1 MSSCHVHADEGD
13 PHVAHKATIFI
24 MFTGN
29 VMINMNEGK
38 GLYACA
44 GLVSLFVAVFSITM
58 LTSCSGDDPMK
69 PPVTQVQIVDIIPPA
84 EFAPMEQWFSAGGA
98 TLKFIINNEV
108 RTPDGFFFEGRNQ
121 GTVYEELTGR
131 VEIIKEGGW
140 MRMGATFSYESEYGD
155 FVESIF
161 GPFAGIALDIY
172 EPMSADP
179 YIAFPANEGV
189 SWTSDTVFVSDGTT
203 EYLNFY
209 RYRIE
214 YVGDVDLMA
223 DGQAKGFSDVI
234 HYIGEANATLSGNRP
249 DLVEAYLAP
258 DYGIIF
264 ALFRLFDVENA
275 CALIGYGGENVL
287 FPGEDAIVKIIDYFP
302 TAPGNQWLY
311 EFSNDSEE
319 GEEVNFRFSVVER

>member
-1 MSSCHVHADEGD
+1 
-13 PHVAHKATIFI
+13 
-24 MFTGN
+24 
-29 VMINMNEGK
+29 MIEEIREK
-38 GLYACA
+38 RLYCCI
-44 GLVSLFVAVFSITM
+44 GLVSLSAAVLSVAM

-84 EFAPMEQWFSAGGA
+84 ELASMEQWFSAEGA
-98 TLKFIINNEV
+98 TLKFIISNEV

-121 GTVYEELTGR
+121 GTAYEELTGR
-131 VEIIKEGGW
+131 VEIIKEDGW
-140 MRMGATFSYESEYGD
+140 MRMGATFSYESEYSD

-172 EPMSADP
+172 ESMSAGP
-179 YIAFPANEGV
+179 YIGFPTNEGV
-189 SWTSDTVFVSDGTT
+189 SWTSDSVFVSDGTT
-203 EYLNFY
+203 EYQSFY

-214 YVGDVDLMA
+214 YVGNADLVA
-223 DGQAKGFSDVI
+223 DGQVKRFSDVI
-234 HYIGEANATLSGNRP
+234 HCIGEVNSTLPGNRP

-275 CALIGYGGENVL
+275 CALIGYGGGNIL
-287 FPGEDAIVKIIDYFP
+287 FPGEDAVVNVTDYFP

-311 EFSNDSEE
+311 EFSKDSEE
-319 GEEVNFRFSVVER
+319 GEEVDFRFSVVER